1 MQKRFS
7 QPPLNALRAFE
18 AAARHQSFRLAAEEL
33 SITPS
38 AVSHQVANL
47 EKHMGKALFQ
57 RAGRNAELTAAG
69 QAFFPFIHEAMEKI
83 DAGARLLNRHSP
95 QELTVQ
101 VYITMAA
108 RWMMPRLHRLQ
119 AACPDLLVR
128 FNASQM
134 DWEFDPQS
142 ADVGIICTLAPD
154 RPGLDYIPL
163 FEAGL
168 IAVCSPKLF
177 DQSEPGADELL
188 RHTLLEVYT
197 ASNNWDVW
205 LSAAGIARS
214 AAAASIR
221 FNSYLLALEA
231 AADGQGIALVPDF
244 LAAPDLESRRL
255 VQPVPLSVP
264 QPEKWHLV
272 AWKGRFQEPAA
283 GQFRDWLMREITDAG
298 SKDGPFGPFA
308 NPKSGKF

>member
-1 MQKRFS
+1 MSKRFS
-7 QPPLNALRAFE
+7 LPPLTALRAFE
-18 AAARHQSFRLAAEEL
+18 AAARHESFRLAADEL
-33 SITPS
+33 SITQS
-38 AVSHQVANL
+38 AVSHQIANL
-47 EKHMGKALFQ
+47 EKHLGKALFQ
-57 RAGRNAELTAAG
+57 RSGRNAVLTAAG
-69 QAFFPFIHEAMEKI
+69 QAFFPFIHEAMQKI
-83 DAGARLLNRHSP
+83 DTGARLLARPSP

-101 VYITMAA
+101 VYVTMAA

-119 AACPDLLVR
+119 AACPDLMVR

-134 DWEFDPQS
+134 DWEFDPAS
-142 ADVGIICTLAPD
+142 ADVGIICTLQPN

-177 DQSEPGADELL
+177 AETVQASYALI
-188 RHTLLEVYT
+188 RQTLLEVYT

-205 LSAAGIARS
+205 LSAAGIERS

-221 FNSYLLALEA
+221 FDSYLLALEA

-244 LAAPDLESRRL
+244 LAAPDLQSGRL

-272 AWKGRFQEPAA
+272 ARKGKFQEPAA
-283 GQFRDWLMREITDAG
+283 ARFRDWLLGEI
-298 SKDGPFGPFA
+298 K
-308 NPKSGKF
+308 